1 MSVTPLFGRGPARL
15 AIALTRRRVA
25 LGFVLAAL
33 VLWLAQPT
41 LSSLIVGAAIAAVGE
56 GLRIWAAGHVEKSLE
71 VTRSGPYRLTR
82 HPLYLGS
89 SVIAVGIV
97 VASASWIVAALVAI
111 YLSTTIIAAIRAEE
125 AHLREKFGFEYDAYA
140 SSAAPPMRRAFS
152 AGRALQNREH
162 HALAGLLVAL
172 ALLAL
177 KVSLSIR

>member
-1 MSVTPLFGRGPARL
+1 MTRAPQPVDMRARVAAAL
-15 AIALTRRRVA
+15 ARRRVA
-25 LGFVLAAL
+25 LGFGLAAV

-41 LSSLIVGAAIAAVGE
+41 PQSLIAGGLIAAIGE
-56 GLRIWAAGHVEKSLE
+56 SLRIWAAGHVEKSRE

-89 SVIAVGIV
+89 SIIAVGIV
-97 VASASWIVAALVAI
+97 IASASWIVAVLVAL
-111 YLSTTIIAAIRAEE
+111 YLSATITAAIRSEE
-125 AHLREKFGFEYDAYA
+125 AHLREKFGGDYDAYA
-140 SSAAPPMRRAFS
+140 ASAAPPMQRAFS

-177 KVSLSIR
+177 KVSLSIP